1 MAKNEHVENKKFTGT
16 KVVSLSNDTLN
27 GAREAFDQFLQN
39 TIARMKAKNLE
50 DATVSLKLTVKLTK
64 ITEPTGDDE
73 SQEVYIPKFDY
84 KVTSSYQERTEQSGS
99 FGGADYELTTLRD
112 GSFGMRVATNGQMTL
127 DL

>member
-1 MAKNEHVENKKFTGT
+1 MAEKTKLSGT
-16 KVVSLSNDTLN
+16 QVVSLSNDTLC

-50 DATVSLKLTVKLTK
+50 DATVNLKLTVKLTR
-64 ITEPTGDDE
+64 IDEPTGE
-73 SQEVYIPKFDY
+73 SETQEVYIPKFDY

-99 FGGADYELTTLRD
+99 FGGADYELATMRD
-112 GSFGMRVATNGQMTL
+112 GSFGMRIATNGQMTL